1 MFLKEDD
8 ECEEFKCWSI
18 LLVTQLRDIASPNSD
33 YTKTDTFNPRWW
45 IKRLWRKVTTRCS
58 RNTEYE
64 YGSGENQQ
72 KIELK
77 SYIQDT
83 QDCKLFIDKGSIPHP
98 RKILD

>member
-1 MFLKEDD
+1 MDQK
-8 ECEEFKCWSI
+8 
-18 LLVTQLRDIASPNSD
+18 AM
-33 YTKTDTFNPRWW
+33 
-45 IKRLWRKVTTRCS
+45 TTRCS
-58 RNTEYE
+58 RNTAYE